1 MFFVLGE
8 DSRRVGGR
16 TVTPVTAHGSR
27 TDRCVR
33 GMEARLEREH
43 GQDEGVAG
51 VVRQQPPRPQP
62 PRPHRPHHR
71 PAARRA
77 LQRLLPLQRPP
88 PLRLDLRIRP
98 ELSSPD

>member
-1 MFFVLGE
+1 MFFFLGE

-16 TVTPVTAHGSR
+16 TLTPVTAHGSR

-51 VVRQQPPRPQP
+51 VVRQ
-62 PRPHRPHHR
+62 
-71 PAARRA
+71 
-77 LQRLLPLQRPP
+77 
-88 PLRLDLRIRP
+88 
-98 ELSSPD
+98 